1 MREKSRLRAAFFFLA
16 SRYGGNPRSRPR
28 PKLAGMAD
36 WVIETI
42 GQFGYAGIVF
52 LMLAEN
58 LFPPLPSEL
67 IMPFAGFLAARGEL
81 HPALVVASGALG
93 SLLGALPWYIAGRR
107 IGADRLKRLAER
119 HGRWIALTPDE
130 IERGQHLFERKGALV
145 LVFGRLV
152 PALRT
157 VVALPAGLAKMRPA
171 AFVLWTL
178 VGSVLWTSIL
188 TLAGYLL
195 ESQYERIEKWINPV
209 STAIFAIIAIWYVV
223 RVVRHPAGRKD
234 GARQPP

>member
-1 MREKSRLRAAFFFLA
+1 
-16 SRYGGNPRSRPR
+16 
-28 PKLAGMAD
+28 MAE
-36 WVIETI
+36 WVIDTI
-42 GQFGYAGIVF
+42 GRLGYFGVAL

-81 HPALVVASGALG
+81 NPFLVVAAGALG
-93 SLLGALPWYIAGRR
+93 SVAGGLPWYIIGRR
-107 IGADRLKRLAER
+107 VGADRLKRAAER
-119 HGRWIALTPDE
+119 HGRWIALTPQE
-130 IERGQHLFERKGALV
+130 IDRGQRLFERRGPMV

-157 VVALPAGLAKMRPA
+157 VVALPAGLARMRPA

-178 VGSVLWTSIL
+178 LGSVLWTSLL

-195 ESQYERIEKWINPV
+195 EAQYERIQKWLNPV
-209 STAIFAIIAIWYVV
+209 STGIFAIIAIWYVV
-223 RVVRHPAGRKD
+223 RVVRHPRTGSG
-234 GARQPP
+234 GAPEKQAQRGGKPLG

>member
-1 MREKSRLRAAFFFLA
+1 
-16 SRYGGNPRSRPR
+16 
-28 PKLAGMAD
+28 MAE
-36 WVIETI
+36 WVIDTI
-42 GQFGYAGIVF
+42 GRFGYAGIAF

-81 HPALVVASGALG
+81 HPALVVAAGALG
-93 SLLGALPWYIAGRR
+93 SLLGALPWYYAGRKV
-107 IGADRLKRLAER
+107 GVERLKRMAQR

-130 IERGQHLFERKGALV
+130 IDRGTRLFEKRGPLV

-157 VVALPAGLAKMRPA
+157 VVALPAGLAKMRLLP
-171 AFVLWTL
+171 FVLWTL
-178 VGSVLWTSIL
+178 AGSILWSSLL

-195 ESQYERIEKWINPV
+195 ESQYERISRWLNPV
-209 STAIFAIIAIWYVV
+209 STAIFAIIAIWYIV
-223 RVVRHPAGRKD
+223 RVVRHPS
-234 GARQPP
+234 GARKQGAK

>member
-1 MREKSRLRAAFFFLA
+1 
-16 SRYGGNPRSRPR
+16 
-28 PKLAGMAD
+28 MAD
-36 WVIETI
+36 WVIDVI
-42 GQFGYAGIVF
+42 GRLGYFGIAL

-93 SLLGALPWYIAGRR
+93 SLLGALPWYFLGRKVGAGR
-107 IGADRLKRLAER
+107 LKELARR
-119 HGRWIALTPDE
+119 HGRWIALTPQE
-130 IERGQHLFERKGALV
+130 IDRGKHLFETRGALV

-157 VVALPAGLAKMRPA
+157 VVALPAGLARMRVAP
-171 AFVLWTL
+171 FVLWT
-178 VGSVLWTSIL
+178 VAGSLLWTSLL

-195 ESQYERIEKWINPV
+195 ENHYERIGKWLNPV
-209 STAIFAIIAIWYVV
+209 STGIFLVVAAWYVV
-223 RVVRHPAGRKD
+223 RVVRHRPPG
-234 GARQPP
+234 GARPQSR

>member
-1 MREKSRLRAAFFFLA
+1 
-16 SRYGGNPRSRPR
+16 
-28 PKLAGMAD
+28 MAD
-36 WVIETI
+36 WVIDTI
-42 GQFGYAGIVF
+42 GQSGYIGIF
-52 LMLAEN
+52 LLMVAEN

-81 HPALVVASGALG
+81 HPALVVLAGALG
-93 SLLGALPWYIAGRR
+93 SLAGAVPWYVAGRKV
-107 IGADRLKRLAER
+107 GVDRLKRLAER

-130 IERGQHLFERKGALV
+130 IDRGKHLFEKRGPLV

-157 VVALPAGLAKMRPA
+157 VVALPAGLARMHWLPFA
-171 AFVLWTL
+171 LWTL
-178 VGSVLWTSIL
+178 LGSVVWTGLL

-195 ESQYERIEKWINPV
+195 ESQYERIEKWVNPV

-223 RVVRHPAGRKD
+223 RVVRHPAGATVSK
-234 GARQPP
+234 

>member
-1 MREKSRLRAAFFFLA
+1 LHPDTAGPSH
-16 SRYGGNPRSRPR
+16 GGPLLHCR
-28 PKLAGMAD
+28 MAD
-36 WVIETI
+36 WVIDVI
-42 GQFGYAGIVF
+42 GRLGYFGVAL

-81 HPALVVASGALG
+81 HPVLVVAAGAIG
-93 SLLGALPWYIAGRR
+93 SLLGALPWYLVGRKV
-107 IGADRLKRLAER
+107 GADRLKDLAQR

-130 IERGQHLFERKGALV
+130 IDRGRHLFEKKGPLV

-157 VVALPAGLAKMRPA
+157 VVALPAGLAKMRPLP
-171 AFVLWTL
+171 FVLWTL
-178 VGSVLWTSIL
+178 VGSVLWTSLL

-195 ESQYERIEKWINPV
+195 ESQYDRIEKWVNPV

-223 RVVRHPAGRKD
+223 RVVRHPSGNR
-234 GARQPP
+234 ARGQPK

>member
-1 MREKSRLRAAFFFLA
+1 
-16 SRYGGNPRSRPR
+16 
-28 PKLAGMAD
+28 MAD
-36 WVIETI
+36 WVIDTI
-42 GQFGYAGIVF
+42 GQLGYAGIIL

-81 HPALVVASGALG
+81 HPALVVACGALG
-93 SLLGALPWYIAGRR
+93 SLLGAIPWYVIGRKV
-107 IGADRLKRLAER
+107 GADRLKSLAGR

-130 IERGQHLFERKGALV
+130 VERGQHLFEKKGPLV

-157 VVALPAGLAKMRPA
+157 VVALPAGLARMHFLS
-171 AFVLWTL
+171 FVLWTV
-178 VGSVLWTSIL
+178 VGSLLWTGLL

-195 ESQYERIEKWINPV
+195 ESQYERIGKWLNPV
-209 STAIFAIIAIWYVV
+209 STAIFVLIAVWYVV
-223 RVVRHPAGRKD
+223 RVIRHPSGSRAQE
-234 GARQPP
+234 AR

>member
-1 MREKSRLRAAFFFLA
+1 
-16 SRYGGNPRSRPR
+16 
-28 PKLAGMAD
+28 MAE
-36 WVIETI
+36 WVIDTI
-42 GQFGYAGIVF
+42 GRFGYAGIAF

-81 HPALVVASGALG
+81 HPALVVAAGALG
-93 SLLGALPWYIAGRR
+93 SLLGALPWYYAGRKV
-107 IGADRLKRLAER
+107 GAERLKRMAQR

-130 IERGQHLFERKGALV
+130 IDRGTRLFEKRGPMV

-157 VVALPAGLAKMRPA
+157 VVALPAGLAKMRLLP
-171 AFVLWTL
+171 FVLWTL
-178 VGSVLWTSIL
+178 AGSVLWSGLL

-195 ESQYERIEKWINPV
+195 ESQYERISRWLNPV
-209 STAIFAIIAIWYVV
+209 STAIFAIIAIWYIV
-223 RVVRHPAGRKD
+223 RVVRHPS
-234 GARQPP
+234 GARKQGAK